1 MPELT
6 PQSTP
11 PHVPPPPAPETPPED
26 PPAAIPPIIDPAK
39 FEDYPALRET
49 FLLYVTDPAA
59 NAALRAHGTLT
70 YDLVLN
76 IWGNW
81 PDHPD
86 GFLRAALRAAVA
98 DLRCIEGFLLQLE
111 EGDHGSRHL
120 NLLAAIGAEI
130 GTEVG
135 ELADKLEEE
144 MAPRRGEA

>member
-1 MPELT
+1 MPELA

-11 PHVPPPPAPETPPED
+11 PTVPSSSTPEAPPDDPPP
-26 PPAAIPPIIDPAK
+26 AIPPIIDPAR
-39 FEDYPALRET
+39 FEDFPAYREI

-70 YDLVLN
+70 YDLILDF
-76 IWGNW
+76 WGKW
-81 PDHPD
+81 PDHPE

-98 DLRCIEGFLLQLE
+98 DLRCIEGFLLELE
-111 EGDHGSRHL
+111 EGDHGSRHE

-144 MAPRRGEA
+144 MGPRRGEV